1 MNNQLAV
8 AIALA
13 ISSSPAMSVAEDDLT
28 TLRGQLET
36 MKQEYDQRIQA
47 LEKRL
52 EDAEEAAQSAQSTAK
67 RAEEAAYDVA
77 PSRQSSSANAF
88 NPKISLILDGRYAHF
103 SNGANYKIPGFQL
116 GGEAGLGKS
125 GLSLGHS
132 ELAMSA
138 NIDDKFYG
146 NLTIALHDHD
156 GETKVELEE
165 AYFETLAL
173 GNGFTVKAG
182 RFLSAVGYLNEH
194 HEHAWDFADAPLIYR
209 GLFGNQI
216 RDDGIQVNWMAPTDL
231 FIQTGAELFRGD
243 AFPAGGGAHNGVG
256 AYSLFANLGGDI
268 GVSHSWQIGFSHW
281 SADVKERAGGHGH
294 VHEEA
299 HEEEHELHHVAHNPS
314 FTGDSYVNAID
325 FIYKWAPNGNPKNR
339 NFKFQWE
346 YFDRREEGNIAML
359 GSEPLETSYYDGHQ
373 KGWYAQTVYQFMPQW
388 RVGLRYDR
396 LDSNNT
402 TSNAEVLEEA
412 GLHNEGITP
421 ERYSLMIDWSNSE
434 FSRFR
439 LQFNR
444 DESSNEPDD
453 QLFLQYTHS
462 LGSHGAHQF

>member
-1 MNNQLAV
+1 MNNELAV

-13 ISSSPAMSVAEDDLT
+13 ISSSPMMSLAKDDLST
-28 TLRGQLET
+28 VRQQLET
-36 MKQEYDQRIQA
+36 MKQEYEQRIQA

-52 EDAEEAAQSAQSTAK
+52 EDAEDAAQSAQTTAK

-77 PSRQSSSANAF
+77 PSGQSSSANAF
-88 NPKISLILDGRYAHF
+88 NPAISLILDGRFAHF

-132 ELAMSA
+132 ELAISA

-216 RDDGIQVNWMAPTDL
+216 RDDGIQVNWIAPTDL

-243 AFPAGGGAHNGVG
+243 AFPAGGGAHDGVG

-268 GVSHSWQIGFSHW
+268 GVSHSWQVGFSQ
-281 SADVKERAGGHGH
+281 
-294 VHEEA
+294 
-299 HEEEHELHHVAHNPS
+299 L
-314 FTGDSYVNAID
+314 
-325 FIYKWAPNGNPKNR
+325 
-339 NFKFQWE
+339 
-346 YFDRREEGNIAML
+346 
-359 GSEPLETSYYDGHQ
+359 
-373 KGWYAQTVYQFMPQW
+373 
-388 RVGLRYDR
+388 
-396 LDSNNT
+396 
-402 TSNAEVLEEA
+402 
-412 GLHNEGITP
+412 
-421 ERYSLMIDWSNSE
+421 YSTFYIIKV
-434 FSRFR
+434 
-439 LQFNR
+439 
-444 DESSNEPDD
+444 
-453 QLFLQYTHS
+453 
-462 LGSHGAHQF
+462 

>member
-1 MNNQLAV
+1 MNNNLAV

-13 ISSSPAMSVAEDDLT
+13 ISTNPIMSLAEDDFT
-28 TLRGQLET
+28 TVSRQLET
-36 MKQEYDQRIQA
+36 IHDENERRIKA

-52 EDAEEAAQSAQSTAK
+52 EEVEAAAQAAQTTAQ
-67 RAEEAAYDVA
+67 RAEEATYDIMT
-77 PSRQSSSANAF
+77 PPRQSRSANAF
-88 NPKISLILDGRYAHF
+88 NPAISLILDGRYAHF
-103 SNGANYKIPGFQL
+103 SNDPENNELPGFQL
-116 GGEAGLGKS
+116 GEEAGLGKS

-132 ELAMSA
+132 ELVMSA

-146 NLTIALHDHD
+146 NLSAALHDHN
-156 GETKVELEE
+156 GKTEVELEE

-182 RFLSAVGYLNEH
+182 RFLSAMGYLNEH

-209 GLFGNQI
+209 GLFGNQL

-231 FIQTGAELFRGD
+231 FIQAGAELLR
-243 AFPAGGGAHNGVG
+243 GGGAHDGVG
-256 AYSLFANLGGDI
+256 AYSLFANMGGDI
-268 GVSHSWQIGFSHW
+268 GDNHSWQIGFSHW
-281 SADVKERAGGHGH
+281 SADVEDRAGEHH
-294 VHEEA
+294 DHEETD
-299 HEEEHELHHVAHNPS
+299 EEEHELHEEEAIAHNPS

-339 NFKFQWE
+339 NLKFQLE
-346 YFDRREEGNIAML
+346 YFDRREDGTIAMI
-359 GSEPLETSYYDGHQ
+359 GSDPFEMSHYDGHQ
-373 KGWYAQTVYQFMPQW
+373 KGWYAQAVYQFMPQW

-402 TSNAEVLEEA
+402 ASDAEVLEEA

-434 FSRFR
+434 FSRLR
-439 LQFNR
+439 LQYNR
-444 DESSNEPDD
+444 DESSDEPDD
-453 QLFLQYTHS
+453 QIFLQYTHS
-462 LGSHGAHQF
+462 LGSHGSHQF